1 MEVIVEDGHDPAGT
15 MVSARLSVKG
25 KRAHGQQRKQKKRD
39 KPGGWFT
46 RVQISVQWLGRTM
59 EETVKRKKKAK
70 GSARYREEKKGGKG
84 KQRKIWVKK
93 EKATSIALSKKKK
106 VDDDGWANRC
116 GTAKISKSA

>member
-15 MVSARLSVKG
+15 MVSARFSVKG
-25 KRAHGQQRKQKKRD
+25 KRAHGQQRKQKTWQA
-39 KPGGWFT
+39 G
-46 RVQISVQWLGRTM
+46 RVIYARSDFGSVTWQDRGRNGQ
-59 EETVKRKKKAK
+59 KKKKAK

-93 EKATSIALSKKKK
+93 EKATSIALSKKK